1 MYDIN
6 ILLFTVTN
14 PCDRKKCEWLCLLS
28 PSGPVCTCPNGQ
40 ILDNGTCV
48 EVPTPTLSP
57 VCKSTQLLKYNDS
70 RFKEFKVIYIHGY
83 SHNDLCLCCV
93 SAPSGTCTMLCL
105 NGGTCVLNARKQ
117 PKCRCQP
124 NYSGERCNLNQ
135 CRDYCQNGGTCTAS
149 PTGTRPQTHTRL

>member
-1 MYDIN
+1 M
-6 ILLFTVTN
+6 TN

-28 PSGPVCTCPNGQ
+28 PSGPVCTCPNGR

-57 VCKSTQLLKYNDS
+57 VCECTQTLKIFPTLRIFIGELYLLT
-70 RFKEFKVIYIHGY
+70 IHTM
-83 SHNDLCLCCV
+83 NPLLCHV
-93 SAPSGTCTMLCL
+93 SAPSGTCNILCL

-124 NYSGERCNLNQ
+124 SYTGDRCDINQ
-135 CRDYCQNGGTCTAS
+135 CRGYCQNGGTCTAS
-149 PTGTRPQTHTRL
+149 PTGTRPQTRVT